1 MSSQE
6 GEQVFGTKIIPTT
19 RRFAKAEAGAITVDW
34 VALCAMVIAL
44 CMLIFAAISDATDL
58 ATESAATAMSE
69 KPVTR

>member
-1 MSSQE
+1 M
-6 GEQVFGTKIIPTT
+6 FGTKILPAT

-44 CMLIFAAISDATDL
+44 CMLLFAAISDATDL
-58 ATESAATAMSE
+58 ATESTATTMSE